1 MYNRIPHTS
10 ITKTH
15 LTNLCFSK
23 WKQWWPLWRECGL
36 SAWKGAWGQS
46 LGCRLGTFCSTI
58 CVLVM
63 LVSGWRKCGLC
74 IYMCAFLCVLDAD
87 KTLTTSAPTT
97 TITTK
102 ILKSQTI
109 HQVNG
114 TNTRKPGTQDLWP
127 PTSFHVCQVRLT
139 PGWQYLQRAKIYREK
154 TLTGLRWR

>member
-1 MYNRIPHTS
+1 MLFKV
-10 ITKTH
+10 KTVVTPVEGMWFKR
-15 LTNLCFSK
+15 LEGSM
-23 WKQWWPLWRECGL
+23 RAE
-36 SAWKGAWGQS
+36 S
-46 LGCRLGTFCSTI
+46 GCRLGTFCSTI

-114 TNTRKPGTQDLWP
+114 TNTRKPGTQDL
-127 PTSFHVCQVRLT
+127 
-139 PGWQYLQRAKIYREK
+139 
-154 TLTGLRWR
+154 